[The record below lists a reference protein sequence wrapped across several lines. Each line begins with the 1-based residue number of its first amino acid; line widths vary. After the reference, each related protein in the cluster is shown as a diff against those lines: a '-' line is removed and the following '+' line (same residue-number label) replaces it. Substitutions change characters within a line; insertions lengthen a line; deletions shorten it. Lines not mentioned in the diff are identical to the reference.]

1 MVQVQALSMQQR
13 AAPFVGDAT
22 IHLLLHACAGACGRA
37 QSLYEYDV
45 WARELSVVVSSL
57 ADKCVPMLQH
67 FDPTPTESRL
77 CMGAMPRSRR
87 RTSRPTKPAIFG
99 GAAIIN

>member
-22 IHLLLHACAGACGRA
+22 IHLSLHACAGACVRA
-37 QSLYEYDV
+37 QSLYDV

-67 FDPTPTESRL
+67 FDPTPTSAVHGCHASEPETHISTDEAGYFWR
-77 CMGAMPRSRR
+77 GRD
-87 RTSRPTKPAIFG
+87 
-99 GAAIIN
+99 N